1 MPRVIIE
8 RDHDFRPRRGL
19 IRAFKASP
27 EALVVSQAEA
37 DSIVTAGAGRVV
49 ERTDKAITFPPRRS
63 SRKKEPVEETA
74 PAGSSDP
81 VIRED

>member
-8 RDHDFRPRRGL
+8 RDHDYRPRRGL

-27 EALVVSQAEA
+27 DALVVSQAEA
-37 DSIVTAGAGRVV
+37 DSIVTAGAGRIV
-49 ERTDKAITFPPRRS
+49 ERTDRALPHRPRGA
-63 SRKKEPVEETA
+63 RKKEPVAETA

-81 VIRED
+81 VIREE

>member
-37 DSIVTAGAGRVV
+37 DSIVTAGAGRIV
-49 ERTDKAITFPPRRS
+49 ERTDRAIPHRPRGTG
-63 SRKKEPVEETA
+63 RKKEPMEETA

-81 VIRED
+81 VAREE